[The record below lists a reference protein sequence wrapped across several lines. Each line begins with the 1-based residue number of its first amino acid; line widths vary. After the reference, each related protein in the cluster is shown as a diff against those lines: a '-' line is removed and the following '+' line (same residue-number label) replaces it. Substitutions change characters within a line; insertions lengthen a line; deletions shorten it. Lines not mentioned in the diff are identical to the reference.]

1 MDMDSGKRDLE
12 CVVKLSLEMN
22 CTIVI
27 LTRFQ
32 EDPMLVHIQ
41 LRPEVWSFILLD
53 RDDTGN
59 EFRRRVWVSPTACLI
74 KTGPSSLPK

>member
-1 MDMDSGKRDLE
+1 MDSGKRDLK
-12 CVVKLSLEMN
+12 CVVKASLEMN
-22 CTIVI
+22 CTVVV

-53 RDDTGN
+53 RNDASN
-59 EFRRRVWVSPTACLI
+59 ESAAECAFT
-74 KTGPSSLPK
+74 SSMYADKVPDSC

>member
-12 CVVKLSLEMN
+12 CVVEVSLEMN

-41 LRPEVWSFILLD
+41 LRPEVRSFILLD
-53 RDDTGN
+53 RDNAGN
-59 EFRRRVWVSPTACLI
+59 EFRR
-74 KTGPSSLPK
+74 